1 MFGVMEHYINKWCS
15 IGDARTYDTDEKK
28 ADLNENTNRCL
39 DMVNLYCDLSVLRQI
54 LLADMA
60 SVVAEVGIKGTPEVF
75 MSLIRKEQKS
85 DKKLLTFLID
95 PTNHRCGLGC
105 HRHGSVEHMKKKFFS
120 FVFFFLFWVRSSH
133 RKCSVRKLFEIS

>member
-60 SVVAEVGIKGTPEVF
+60 SVVAEVGIEGTAEVF

-95 PTNHRCGLGC
+95 PTNHRYGQGY
-105 HRHGSVEHMKKKFFS
+105 HRYHSVEHMKEMFFALCFS
-120 FVFFFLFWVRSSH
+120 MF
-133 RKCSVRKLFEIS
+133 

>member
-1 MFGVMEHYINKWCS
+1 MFGVMEHYISKWCS

-105 HRHGSVEHMKKKFFS
+105 HRHGSVKHMKKI
-120 FVFFFLFWVRSSH
+120 FFFLCVFF
-133 RKCSVRKLFEIS
+133 CSESEAATGSVL